1 MIYTDNGILVDKNN
15 KLYLDE
21 IIKMKGLDPKRV
33 LLIRHAMTHDRF
45 RLCYERN
52 FVKEYTQIQRNGFA
66 KDYDYWMVFI
76 SDKGTKAK
84 YFTTYTVKDI
94 KPVLKENIPDDFPIL
109 EEIDYTEDR
118 QYILEEAGFLNDL
131 KNRLV
136 IEWGGSVRKWDQNG
150 SNKKEIVSISSNE
163 FPGYEN
169 VVLSFNRLKDIV
181 DNPFAHDDYVSALKN
196 IYAVYLISNTKTGK
210 LYVGSAYGDSGLFGR
225 WEEYVRTHHGGNKL
239 LKEYLKNNPKGY
251 ENFKFSILQIFAK
264 NTKDDIVI
272 NAESLFKDKLLSREF
287 GYNDN

>member
-1 MIYTDNGILVDKNN
+1 MCAAENGT

-84 YFTTYTVKDI
+84 YFTTYTVTDI
-94 KPVLKENIPDDFPIL
+94 KPILKENISDNFPIS
-109 EEIDYTEDR
+109 EVIDYTEDR
-118 QYILEEAGFLNDL
+118 QYILEETGFLNDL

-136 IEWGGSVRKWDQNG
+136 IEWGESARAWYQKG
-150 SNKKEIVSISSNE
+150 SNKKEIVSVSSNE

-169 VVLSFNRLKDIV
+169 VVLSFDRLKDIV

-196 IYAVYLISNTKTGK
+196 IYAVYLISNIKTGK

-225 WEEYVRTHHGGNKL
+225 WEEYVRTHHGGNKM
-239 LKEYLKNNPKGY
+239 LKEYLKNDPKGY

>member
-1 MIYTDNGILVDKNN
+1 MCKEIEYNK

-21 IIKMKGLDPKRV
+21 IIKMKGLDPKRI
-33 LLIRHAMTHDRF
+33 LLIRHSKAHERF

-52 FVKEYTQIQRNGFA
+52 FVKEYTQIQEDGFG
-66 KDYDYWMVFI
+66 KNYDYWMVFI

-84 YFTTYTVKDI
+84 YFATYEVTDVK
-94 KPVLKENIPDDFPIL
+94 PLLKENIPDGFPVPIMF
-109 EEIDYTEDR
+109 DKTEDR
-118 QYILEEAGFLNDL
+118 QHILKDIHFLDDL

-136 IEWGGSVRKWDQNG
+136 IDWGGSTISWYQKG
-150 SNKKEIVSISSNE
+150 SNKKEIVSIYSNE

-169 VVLSFNRLKDIV
+169 TILSFHKLKDIV
-181 DNPFAHDDYVSALKN
+181 DNPFAHEDYVSALKN

-210 LYVGSAYGDSGLFGR
+210 LYVGSAYGELGLFGR
-225 WEEYVRTHHGGNKL
+225 WEEYVKTHHGGNKL
-239 LKEYLKNNPKGY
+239 LKKYLKTDPKGY
-251 ENFKFSILQIFAK
+251 ENFQFSILQIFSR

-272 NAESLFKDKLLSREF
+272 NAEGLFKDKLLSKEF

>member
-1 MIYTDNGILVDKNN
+1 
-15 KLYLDE
+15 
-21 IIKMKGLDPKRV
+21 
-33 LLIRHAMTHDRF
+33 
-45 RLCYERN
+45 
-52 FVKEYTQIQRNGFA
+52 
-66 KDYDYWMVFI
+66 MVFI

-84 YFTTYTVKDI
+84 YFTTYTVTAI
-94 KPVLKENIPDDFPIL
+94 KSVLKENIPDDFPIS

-118 QYILEEAGFLNDL
+118 QYILEEAGFLDDL

-136 IEWGGSVRKWDQNG
+136 IEWGESARAWYQKV
-150 SNKKEIVSISSNE
+150 SNKKDIVSISSNE

-239 LKEYLKNNPKGY
+239 LKEYLKNDPKGY
-251 ENFKFSILQIFAK
+251 ENFKFSILQIFSM

-272 NAESLFKDKLLSREF
+272 NAERLFKDKLLSKKF